1 MCVVLL
7 SSAVGSSTV
16 GDESTMYLCNI
27 RKYEP
32 SDTASCLG
40 RLKISESNLM
50 LFVTGTANLVLFC
63 LELPTIILQ
72 NQVPKGM
79 KKSEALMQMEATI
92 KKYTSEIF
100 LTEDDLYDVEK
111 KQPPR

>member
-1 MCVVLL
+1 MQLKKLRKKNKLVLEL
-7 SSAVGSSTV
+7 
-16 GDESTMYLCNI
+16 
-27 RKYEP
+27 
-32 SDTASCLG
+32 
-40 RLKISESNLM
+40 RLYH
-50 LFVTGTANLVLFC
+50 LFVSS
-63 LELPTIILQ
+63 ELPTIILQ

-100 LTEDDLYDVEK
+100 LTEDDLYDIEK

>member
-1 MCVVLL
+1 MASHLRRSQISEIKLLFISNGTLSFVLL
-7 SSAVGSSTV
+7 FA
-16 GDESTMYLCNI
+16 
-27 RKYEP
+27 
-32 SDTASCLG
+32 
-40 RLKISESNLM
+40 
-50 LFVTGTANLVLFC
+50 
-63 LELPTIILQ
+63 ELPTIILQ

-111 KQPPR
+111 NQPPR

>member
-1 MCVVLL
+1 MKALCSFETPGSTNPATQCHTSEDLISQKLTYCSFQIVIFNFLL
-7 SSAVGSSTV
+7 
-16 GDESTMYLCNI
+16 
-27 RKYEP
+27 
-32 SDTASCLG
+32 
-40 RLKISESNLM
+40 
-50 LFVTGTANLVLFC
+50 LFS
-63 LELPTIILQ
+63 ELPTIILQ

>member
-1 MCVVLL
+1 
-7 SSAVGSSTV
+7 
-16 GDESTMYLCNI
+16 
-27 RKYEP
+27 
-32 SDTASCLG
+32 
-40 RLKISESNLM
+40 M
-50 LFVTGTANLVLFC
+50 LFSNVTLNFLLLF